1 MLTFLINNPERFAC
15 DLLIWPAVVT
25 MTKVVTAIG
34 AQAAALIYMMYQT
47 NEITIIKFY
56 AGATVIASLDEKLN
70 GMITNMH
77 SSELAGKTI
86 EDLPLEIGVYQYQ
99 SSFEAMKN
107 VWARY
112 FFKEDTSEDK
122 DGKKKSTSKA
132 ASRISFIDALIITI
146 AAILN
151 QITYLFYITVYFYY
165 GAFYPFIALLIASN
179 SARHT
184 PCLTAA
190 LRTK

>member
-112 FFKEDTSEDK
+112 FFKEDTTEDK
-122 DGKKKSTSKA
+122 DGKK
-132 ASRISFIDALIITI
+132 
-146 AAILN
+146 
-151 QITYLFYITVYFYY
+151 
-165 GAFYPFIALLIASN
+165 
-179 SARHT
+179 
-184 PCLTAA
+184 
-190 LRTK
+190 

>member
-1 MLTFLINNPERFAC
+1 
-15 DLLIWPAVVT
+15 
-25 MTKVVTAIG
+25 
-34 AQAAALIYMMYQT
+34 MMYQT
-47 NEITIIKFY
+47 DEITIIKFY

-107 VWARY
+107 IWARY

-122 DGKKKSTSKA
+122 DGKK
-132 ASRISFIDALIITI
+132 
-146 AAILN
+146 
-151 QITYLFYITVYFYY
+151 
-165 GAFYPFIALLIASN
+165 
-179 SARHT
+179 
-184 PCLTAA
+184 
-190 LRTK
+190 